1 MSAYKKLKKKR
12 DNAQMM
18 DNMADMVTKEEQP
31 PASNSDSSDAED
43 TVPSKR
49 QKVEDSDSKDS
60 SDSDKDSGEKDASSS
75 SDQENAPEIDPED
88 ELRAFKDPDALSK
101 DWKNRQR
108 VLMVTQRSIEG

>member
-49 QKVEDSDSKDS
+49 QKVVDSDSKDS

-75 SDQENAPEIDPED
+75 SD
-88 ELRAFKDPDALSK
+88 
-101 DWKNRQR
+101 
-108 VLMVTQRSIEG
+108 

>member
-31 PASNSDSSDAED
+31 PASNSDFSDAED

-75 SDQENAPEIDPED
+75 SD
-88 ELRAFKDPDALSK
+88 
-101 DWKNRQR
+101 
-108 VLMVTQRSIEG
+108 